1 MRDDRPAYTDSP
13 RPPCSRTVAAGNAP
27 GVAGVSAG
35 RRWTREEG
43 YKSMSVALVSIEKI
57 GKCP

>member
-1 MRDDRPAYTDSP
+1 MDEGRETRDEGDFSK
-13 RPPCSRTVAAGNAP
+13 
-27 GVAGVSAG
+27 
-35 RRWTREEG
+35 EG